1 VLSGYKSNMEI
12 EIPLLS
18 LTHSLVK
25 ETNINKF
32 TQKYR
37 ISSMTQVK
45 ELLMKFDLAYK
56 NFSEEMT
63 LI

>member
-1 VLSGYKSNMEI
+1 MEI